1 MSRYSLVADVGG
13 TNARFAL
20 VADGSTAL
28 EQVQT
33 LACADFENLD
43 SACLEYFRLA
53 GVSGITRASLAFACP
68 VQVETIRMTNNHWV
82 FTRDLI
88 RSRLGLEQLELLND
102 FTAMALGM
110 LEVRSDELQS
120 VGAGRG
126 LEGAPRLVIGPG
138 TGLGVSALIPVSKQP
153 LSKQPAN
160 KQSADGKSEK
170 WIALATEGGHVSFA
184 PTDEVEVEVWRRL
197 KQQFGRVSV
206 ERILC
211 GQGLVNLYRALAQ
224 YYGQPFDE
232 RLTPAD
238 ITAAGLAG
246 GHAGNG
252 LAVETLQRF
261 CRILGEQ
268 AGDAVLTLGARGG
281 VYLCGGILPRM
292 ADFLQRSAFREGFEA
307 KGRFENYLQEVPV
320 WLCTAQHPGL
330 LGAAAALR

>member
-43 SACLEYFRLA
+43 TACLEYFRQI

-110 LEVRSDELQS
+110 LEVQPDELQA
-120 VGAGRG
+120 VGSGQG

-138 TGLGVSALIPVSKQP
+138 TGLGVSALIPVN
-153 LSKQPAN
+153 KQPA
-160 KQSADGKSEK
+160 DGKDK
-170 WIALATEGGHVSFA
+170 QWVALATEGGHVSFA

-197 KQQFGRVSV
+197 RQQFGRVSV

-224 YYGQPFDE
+224 YYEQPFDE
-232 RLTPAD
+232 RLAPAD

-246 GHAGNG
+246 DK
-252 LAVETLQRF
+252 LATETLQRF

-292 ADFLQRSAFREGFEA
+292 ADFLQQSAFREGFEA
-307 KGRFENYLQEVPV
+307 KGRFENYLREVPV